1 MPTYIGLLRYTS
13 EGVKGIKDRWKQGN
27 PNDKARQAAKAMGC
41 ELKGAYVTMGRYDGV
56 AIIEAPNDETMAKL
70 ALATGMGG
78 VWQTET
84 LRAFTES
91 EIEKI
96 VASDPTRAVTLYE
109 IFIAGC
115 NLKAE
120 EQCARRWPPPQGVD
134 NGETG
139 SRSARSSER
148 SMRGPAPCGTRPQQP
163 WLWPVHRRPA
173 STLVPLSPVRSSR
186 PECPVSHNDRATG

>member
-13 EGVKGIKDRWKQGN
+13 EGVKSVKERWAQGN
-27 PNDKARQAAKAMGC
+27 RARQAAKTMGC

-96 VASDPTRAVTLYE
+96 VKQLP
-109 IFIAGC
+109 
-115 NLKAE
+115 
-120 EQCARRWPPPQGVD
+120 
-134 NGETG
+134 
-139 SRSARSSER
+139 
-148 SMRGPAPCGTRPQQP
+148 
-163 WLWPVHRRPA
+163 
-173 STLVPLSPVRSSR
+173 
-186 PECPVSHNDRATG
+186 